1 MSQLEQS
8 DCINCPNILKQWVE
22 FQLVDEEGRPLVG
35 MPYKLKS
42 RGNPSFERTGT
53 TDGAGLLRE
62 KDLPP
67 MPVILSISAQPL
79 ADEIVKRTPRQKTGE
94 ANSHVKPTA
103 ILEGHEYQYIT
114 LGMLS
119 DGYPTI
125 RGWQAQELQNSEH
138 FSGSTL
144 QGLSTHQLKR
154 RHVLEMQV
162 IQGCACDRDITL
174 AELQEILPN
183 APQIRL
189 QNNLEAFNQGF
200 NRFGITTCRGKA
212 HFLAQ
217 VCHESGGLQYTKEIG
232 GERKNYNPWYGRGL
246 IQLTFEG
253 TYTEYGDYIDEDVTS
268 SAENRDKLLSPPHS
282 VLSAFWF
289 YNIYKNVFGSAGND
303 DFNKVTALINGG
315 FNGYNDRLNYLKTAI
330 RVLRA
335 GHLNQLL
342 ENGRFE
348 FTSSSIYNYKIYS
361 FAWGLWHDPNITTRR
376 GTTKD
381 RDEALRGYE
390 RVQTLITEN
399 PFRTEAQLNRRM
411 YGIKNRDVSNY
422 INERIAAL
430 RAGEGGARRGGEA
443 GREGGARRGDE
454 AGREGGERRGRGN

>member
-144 QGLSTHQLKR
+144 QGLSTHKLKR

-422 INERIAAL
+422 IYPSSL
-430 RAGEGGARRGGEA
+430 
-443 GREGGARRGDE
+443 
-454 AGREGGERRGRGN
+454 

>member
-1 MSQLEQS
+1 MSQLEQT
-8 DCINCPNILKQWVE
+8 DCINCPNILKHWIE
-22 FQLVDEEGRPLVG
+22 FQLVDGEGKPLVG

-42 RGNPSFERTGT
+42 RGNKSIVRTGT
-53 TDGAGLLRE
+53 TDGNGILRE
-62 KDLPP
+62 ADLPP
-67 MPVILSISAQPL
+67 MPVTLTVSAQPL
-79 ADEIVKRTPRQKTGE
+79 ADEIVKRTPRQQTGE
-94 ANSHVKPTA
+94 VNSPVKSTA
-103 ILEGHEYQYIT
+103 ILDGHEYKYIT

-119 DGYPTI
+119 DVYPKI
-125 RGWQAQELQNSEH
+125 KGWQEQELKNSEH
-138 FSGSTL
+138 FRGSTL

-154 RHVLEMQV
+154 RHVLEMRV

-183 APQIRL
+183 SPQTRL

-253 TYTEYGDYIDEDVTS
+253 NYTAYGNYIGEDVTS
-268 SAENRDKLLSPPHS
+268 SAENRNKLLSPPHS

-289 YNIYKNVFGSAGND
+289 YKIYKNVFDSAEND

-315 FNGYNDRLNYLKTAI
+315 FNGYNDRLDYLKTAI
-330 RVLRA
+330 RILKA
-335 GHLNQLL
+335 EHLNQLL
-342 ENGRFE
+342 ENERFE
-348 FTSSSIYNYKIYS
+348 FISSSIYNYKIYS

-411 YGIKNRDVSNY
+411 YGIRNRDVSNY

-430 RAGEGGARRGGEA
+430 RAEGGEAGREGEARRGGEA
-443 GREGGARRGDE
+443 GRD
-454 AGREGGERRGRGN
+454 GGERRGN

>member
-1 MSQLEQS
+1 MSQLEQT
-8 DCINCPNILKQWVE
+8 DCIDCQKILKQWVE
-22 FQLVDEEGRPLVG
+22 FQLVDEEGKPLVG

-42 RGNPSFERTGT
+42 RGNKSIVRTGT
-53 TDGAGLLRE
+53 TDGNGILRE
-62 KDLPP
+62 ADLPP
-67 MPVILSISAQPL
+67 MPVTLSVTAQPL
-79 ADEIVKRTPRQKTGE
+79 ADEIVTRTPRQQTGE
-94 ANSHVKPTA
+94 VNSPVKPTA
-103 ILEGHEYQYIT
+103 ILDGHEYQYIT

-125 RGWQAQELQNSEH
+125 NGWQAEELQDSEH

-154 RHVLEMQV
+154 RHVLEMRV

-183 APQIRL
+183 SPQTRL

-253 TYTEYGDYIDEDVTS
+253 NYTAYGNYIGEDVTS

-289 YNIYKNVFGSAGND
+289 YKIYKNVFDSAEND

-315 FNGYNDRLNYLKTAI
+315 FNGYNDRLDYLKTAI
-330 RVLRA
+330 RVLKA
-335 GHLNQLL
+335 EHLNQLL
-342 ENGRFE
+342 ESERFE
-348 FTSSSIYNYKIYS
+348 FISSSIYNYKIYS

-376 GTTKD
+376 GTTKN

-411 YGIKNRDVSNY
+411 YGIRNRDVSNY

-430 RAGEGGARRGGEA
+430 RAEGGEA
-443 GREGGARRGDE
+443 GREGEARRGGE
-454 AGREGGERRGRGN
+454 ARARA